1 VKQKIIANT
10 IMFIMI
16 LLFIVFFKGIFGE
29 ANKMVG
35 IVVLIIGLVIS
46 ERDLTQNLKLLTAGL
61 LIVNI
66 LMGVLS
72 YVTLLNPFV
81 GLILNLIFIFY
92 LTYFTVLRDKK
103 PYHFPFVLGYLF
115 LTLVAPPT
123 LSEIP
128 GRLIALIGGTFMI
141 VGLQWLFNSKLYHKT
156 LKSEANRV
164 LDCLSNRLS
173 RILAKDFSEHPQEVK
188 ALESGMK
195 RFMKVTHD
203 RRDFNTNLTDDSVYR
218 VTEMIALEKIYYLL
232 EEVEQDYI
240 NGKLSEDFLNDL
252 TLLVEELRQGSM
264 SIATSLMEKWN
275 QEDLPVS
282 VLKIKE
288 AIHVL
293 EGAEKHVY
301 PIKRI
306 GILKQMSKDID
317 KESLVYKFALRLTI
331 LLSAAIFIQDVF
343 NLEYGRWLCFTILA
357 LVQLGVEESNKKT
370 LHRFIGTA
378 IGVILF
384 IILFSIFKTPTLQSM
399 IVLAA
404 AYIGMYANRYDFKM
418 TFITVQALG
427 AALIGSTG
435 AIIIGNRVLLV
446 LLGGIIAYIG
456 NRYLFTIRQQ
466 DIKNHYEELYTSA
479 KNHLLM
485 EKEEYPHSIIVDTYH
500 CIEAGELDGYYE
512 EWLDVSFK
520 ALAKNY

>member
-1 VKQKIIANT
+1 MKQKIIANT

-16 LLFIVFFKGIFGE
+16 LLFIVLFKGIFGE

-46 ERDLTQNLKLLTAGL
+46 ERDLTQNLKLLTVGL
-61 LIVNI
+61 LAVNI

-72 YVTLLNPFV
+72 YVTLLNPFI
-81 GLILNLIFIFY
+81 GLILNIIFIFY

-123 LSEIP
+123 LAEVP

-141 VGLQWLFNSKLYHKT
+141 VGLQWLFNSKTYHKT
-156 LKSEANRV
+156 LKLEANNI
-164 LDCLSNRLS
+164 LDCLSQRVS
-173 RILAKDFSEHPQEVK
+173 RILAKDFSEHKEEVE
-188 ALESGMK
+188 LLQSGMK
-195 RFMKVTHD
+195 RFMKVIHD

-232 EEVEQDYI
+232 EEVQKDYVKG
-240 NGKLSEDFLNDL
+240 NLSEEFLNDL
-252 TLLVEELRQGSM
+252 ILLIEELRQGSM
-264 SIATSLMEKWN
+264 CIATSLMQKWN
-275 QEDLPVS
+275 QENLPS
-282 VLKIKE
+282 SALKLKE

-301 PIKRI
+301 PVKRI

-317 KESLVYKFALRLTI
+317 KESLVYKFALRLSI
-331 LLSAAIFIQDVF
+331 LLSAAIFIQDIL

-357 LVQLGVEESNKKT
+357 LVQLGFEESTKKT
-370 LHRFIGTA
+370 WHRLIGT
-378 IGVILF
+378 IMGVIIF
-384 IILFSIFKTPTLQSM
+384 IILFSIFKTPSQQSM
-399 IVLAA
+399 LVLAT

-446 LLGGIIAYIG
+446 LLGGIIAYLG
-456 NRYLFTIRQQ
+456 NRYLFMVRQQ
-466 DIKNHYEELYTSA
+466 DIRNHYEELYNLS
-479 KNHLLM
+479 KNHLLND
-485 EKEEYPHSIIVDTYH
+485 KEEYPHSIIVDTYH
-500 CIEAGELDGYYE
+500 FIQAGELHERYN
-512 EWLDVSFK
+512 EWLDVSFM